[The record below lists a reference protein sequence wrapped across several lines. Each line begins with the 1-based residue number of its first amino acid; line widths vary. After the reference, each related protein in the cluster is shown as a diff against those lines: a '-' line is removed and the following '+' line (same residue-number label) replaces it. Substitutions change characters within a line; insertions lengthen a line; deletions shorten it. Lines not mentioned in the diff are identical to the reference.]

1 MKRLGSKLTYA
12 NVISTLCLVLLV
24 GGGTAYAAGEML
36 PKNSVGSKQ
45 IKKEAVTPAKLSK
58 ASKAALTG
66 PAGSTGA
73 AGATGAT
80 GLQGAKGETGP
91 IGPSTV
97 YAFTHVEETIL
108 GNATTGSPL
117 TVATLGGLP
126 PGSYAIQAKL
136 VAGSESAA
144 EDLTECTL
152 AAGEDTDA
160 DADYLG
166 HEQLGDSFRTV
177 FPLQIVHTFTDTGD
191 VTIACGHE
199 EESFAFVEAIK
210 ITAIK
215 VGSIAANS
223 GV

>member
-66 PAGSTGA
+66 PAGSAGA

-80 GLQGAKGETGP
+80 GPQGVKGETGP

-97 YAFTHVEETIL
+97 YALTHSGETIL
-108 GNATTGSPL
+108 GEATTGSPL

-136 VAGSESAA
+136 VADSESPA
-144 EDLTECTL
+144 EDYTECTL

-160 DADYLG
+160 DTDYLG
-166 HEQLGDSFRTV
+166 HEQIGNSFRTV
-177 FPLQIVHTFTDTGD
+177 FPLLVVHTFTDTGD

-199 EESFAFVEAIK
+199 EEGLAFVENIK

-223 GV
+223 GA